1 MTHSP
6 FSLGA
11 EDAGSRP
18 RESLQRRLEA
28 ARAETQGAPD
38 DILLVRVDAPLVMPE
53 ALLQRFPERDCVLWN
68 PPEGTQLAGIDIA
81 CSLTGSGPGRF
92 GEVKRAGAALWERV
106 RLPIAA
112 RGSWDGPRLFGGFAF
127 SPEGAQTAAWSG
139 FGPARFVLPRVTY
152 ARGPSQASL
161 TLAVERRELDQGLAS
176 PAVQLLQRA
185 YEVVTSTPPP
195 TTSRAAQAR
204 RSEEPDAATF
214 ERRVERLLERI
225 NDGEL
230 RKVVAAREVLLSFS
244 EPLEAVA
251 TLIALKE
258 QAPGCVRFL
267 FRTGDKSF
275 IGATPERLLCKR
287 GRSLETEALAGSIDA
302 GAESPERYLQASP
315 KELEEHALVVSAI
328 TGALGPVC
336 DDPRLP
342 SRPSVRRLKHIL
354 HLWTP
359 IQATLRRDA
368 HVLDLLE
375 SLHPTPAVGG
385 VPTRAALD
393 WIAATETFDRGW
405 YAGAVGWFDAVGD
418 GDFNVAL
425 RSGLLH
431 SNQARLYSGAGIVRE
446 SRAPAEYAETTLKLA
461 ALLTSLRTR
470 A

>member
-1 MTHSP
+1 MTQSP

-28 ARAETQGAPD
+28 VRAESQGSPD
-38 DILLVRVDAPLVMPE
+38 DLVLVRLDAPLVMPE
-53 ALLQRFPERDCVLWN
+53 ALLQRFPERDCILWN
-68 PPEGTQLAGIDIA
+68 PPEGIQLAGIDVA
-81 CSLTGSGPGRF
+81 CSITGSGPGRF
-92 GEVKRAGAALWERV
+92 GDVKRASAAVWERV
-106 RLPIAA
+106 RLPAAA
-112 RGSWDGPRLFGGFAF
+112 RGSWDLPRLFGGFAF

-139 FGPARFVLPRVTY
+139 FGPVRFVLPRVTY
-152 ARGPSQASL
+152 ARGPDQASL
-161 TLAVERRELDQGLAS
+161 TLAVERRELDKGLAS
-176 PAVQLLQRA
+176 HAVQLLQLA
-185 YEVVTSTPPP
+185 YEVVASNPAP
-195 TTSRAAQAR
+195 TTSRPAQVLSR
-204 RSEEPDAATF
+204 EEPDAASF

-244 EPLEAVA
+244 GPLEAIS
-251 TLIALKE
+251 TLIALRD

-267 FRTGDKSF
+267 FRAGEASF

-287 GRSLETEALAGSIDA
+287 GKSLETEALAGSIDA
-302 GAESPERYLQASP
+302 GAESPEHYLQASP
-315 KELEEHALVVSAI
+315 KELEEHALVVAAI

-336 DDPRLP
+336 DNPRLP
-342 SRPSVRRLKHIL
+342 SRPGVRRLKHIL

-359 IQATLRRDA
+359 IQATLRRDT

-385 VPTRAALD
+385 VPTRAALE
-393 WIAATETFDRGW
+393 WISATETFDRGW
-405 YAGAVGWFDAVGD
+405 YAGAVGWFDAMGD

-425 RSGLLH
+425 RSGLIH

-461 ALLTSLRTR
+461 ALLTSLRAR
-470 A
+470 G

>member
-11 EDAGSRP
+11 EDVGARP

-28 ARAETQGAPD
+28 ARAESQGSPD
-38 DILLVRVDAPLVMPE
+38 DIVLVRLDAPLVMPE
-53 ALLQRFPERDCVLWN
+53 AVLQRFPERDCVLWN
-68 PPEGTQLAGIDIA
+68 PPDGVQVAGIDVA
-81 CSLTGSGPGRF
+81 CSIMGSGPARF
-92 GEVKRAGAALWERV
+92 AEVKRAGAAVWQRV
-106 RLPIAA
+106 CLPAGA
-112 RGSWDGPRLFGGFAF
+112 RGSWDLPRLFGGFAF
-127 SPEGAQTAAWSG
+127 SPDGARTPAWSG

-152 ARGPSQASL
+152 ARRAEQASL
-161 TLAVERRELDQGLAS
+161 TLAVERSELDKGIGS
-176 PAVQLLQRA
+176 HAVQLLQRV
-185 YEVVTSTPPP
+185 YEVVTSTPAP
-195 TTSRAAQAR
+195 TPSRLAEALSR
-204 RSEEPDAATF
+204 TEPAAATF

-244 EPLEAVA
+244 EPLEALS
-251 TLIALKE
+251 TLIALRD

-267 FRTGDKSF
+267 FRTGQASF

-287 GRSLETEALAGSIDA
+287 GKSLDTEALAGSIDA
-302 GAESPERYLQASP
+302 DAESPEHYLQASP

-336 DDPRLP
+336 DNPRLP

-359 IQATLRRDA
+359 IQATLRRDT
-368 HVLDLLE
+368 HVLDLVE

-385 VPTRAALD
+385 VPTPAALE
-393 WIAATETFDRGW
+393 WISATEPFDRGW
-405 YAGAVGWFDAVGD
+405 YAGAVGWFDAMGD

-425 RSGLLH
+425 RSGLIH
-431 SNQARLYSGAGIVRE
+431 SREARLYSGAGIVRE
-446 SRAPAEYAETTLKLA
+446 SKAPAEYAETTLKLA
-461 ALLTSLRTR
+461 ALLASLRAR